1 LFGCPAAATL
11 RGREVFQ
18 MTNEKIKLRTETG
31 QLIEVVVLNKRAE
44 LIEVVIGEG
53 VHNVRCTLTP
63 TRNGLA
69 YAGKVM
75 GREVIYERSREQ
87 VQADI
92 DRLNPTLRKPR
103 GR

>member
-1 LFGCPAAATL
+1 
-11 RGREVFQ
+11 
-18 MTNEKIKLRTETG
+18 MINEKIKLRTENG
-31 QLIEVVVLNKRAE
+31 QLIDVVVLSKRPD

-53 VHNVRCTLTP
+53 VHNVRCTRTP

-75 GREVIYERSREQ
+75 GREVIYERSRAN

-92 DRLNPTLRKPR
+92 DRLNPSVRKPR

>member
-1 LFGCPAAATL
+1 
-11 RGREVFQ
+11 

-31 QLIEVVVLNKRAE
+31 QLIEVVVLSKRADF
-44 LIEVVIGEG
+44 IEVVIGEG
-53 VHNVRCTLTP
+53 VHNVRCQLQP

-92 DRLNPTLRKPR
+92 DRLNPSVRKPR

>member
-1 LFGCPAAATL
+1 
-11 RGREVFQ
+11 
-18 MTNEKIKLRTETG
+18 MNIEKIKVKVTETG
-31 QLIEVVVLNKRAE
+31 QTVEVTVLNKRAE

-53 VHNVRCTLTP
+53 VHSVRGQLAP

-69 YAGKVM
+69 YAGRVM
-75 GREVIYERSREQ
+75 GREIVYERSRAD

-92 DRLNPTLRKPR
+92 DRLNPALRRPR

>member
-1 LFGCPAAATL
+1 
-11 RGREVFQ
+11 
-18 MTNEKIKLRTETG
+18 MNDEKIKLRTETG

-44 LIEVVIGEG
+44 LIEVVIGQG
-53 VHNVRCTLTP
+53 VHNVRCQLTP

-75 GREVIYERSREQ
+75 GREVIYERSARE

-92 DRLNPTLRKPR
+92 ERDHPNLRKPR
-103 GR
+103 AR

>member
-1 LFGCPAAATL
+1 
-11 RGREVFQ
+11 
-18 MTNEKIKLRTETG
+18 MTNEKIKLRTENG
-31 QLIEVVVLNKRAE
+31 QLIEVVVFSKRAD

-53 VHNVRCTLTP
+53 VHNVKCTLTP

-69 YAGKVM
+69 YAGTVR
-75 GREVIYERSREQ
+75 GREVVYERSREQ

>member
-1 LFGCPAAATL
+1 
-11 RGREVFQ
+11 
-18 MTNEKIKLRTETG
+18 MINEKIKLRTEHG
-31 QLIEVVVLNKRAE
+31 QLIDVVVLSKRPD

-75 GREVIYERSREQ
+75 GREVIYERSRAD

-92 DRLNPTLRKPR
+92 DRLNPSVRKPR

>member
-1 LFGCPAAATL
+1 
-11 RGREVFQ
+11 
-18 MTNEKIKLRTETG
+18 MTNEKIKLRTENG

-44 LIEVVIGEG
+44 VIEVVIGEG

-75 GREVIYERSREQ
+75 GREVIYERSRAN

-92 DRLNPTLRKPR
+92 DRLNPSVRKPR

>member
-1 LFGCPAAATL
+1 
-11 RGREVFQ
+11 

-31 QLIEVVVLNKRAE
+31 QLIEVVVMSKRADH
-44 LIEVVIGEG
+44 IEVVIGEG
-53 VHNVRCTLTP
+53 VHNVRCQLTP

-69 YAGKVM
+69 YAGRVM

-87 VQADI
+87 VQADL
-92 DRLNPTLRKPR
+92 DRLNPRAPR